1 MDEMRE
7 IFSGIL
13 LAGGKSERMGVDKRH
28 IEYGGRTFLEI
39 AVERL
44 KSVADEVIAVTAGG
58 ESIEFNGV
66 ISVNDIAPGR
76 GPMMGIYTGLK
87 AMRSQRG
94 IVNPVDT
101 PGLTTELLEYM
112 RDISSGFDVVMPVW
126 KDNPEPLV
134 AVYSRNVI
142 PVIERFFEEGRKP
155 APHLLAAEGNGLG
168 VRLMTE
174 DEISRFGD
182 PELMFRNVNT
192 PEDLRMER
200 TRL

>member
-1 MDEMRE
+1 MRE

-13 LAGGKSERMGVDKRH
+13 LAGGKSERMGLDKRY
-28 IEYGGRTFLEI
+28 IRYMGRTFFDI

-44 KSVADEVIAVTAGG
+44 RSVADEVIAVTAEG
-58 ESIEFNGV
+58 ESIEFDGV
-66 ISVNDIAPGR
+66 ISVNDITPGR

-87 AMRSQRG
+87 TMTGARA

-101 PGLTTELLEYM
+101 PDLNTELLEYM
-112 RDISSGFDVVMPVW
+112 KEISSGFDVVMPVW

-134 AVYSRNVI
+134 AIYSRNVI
-142 PVIERFFEEGRKP
+142 PAIERLFEGGRKP
-155 APHLLAAEGNGLG
+155 APYLLAGEGTGLG
-168 VRLMTE
+168 VRLLTE

-192 PEDLRMER
+192 P
-200 TRL
+200 

>member
-1 MDEMRE
+1 MRE

-13 LAGGKSERMGVDKRH
+13 LAGGKSERMGVDKRY
-28 IEYGGRTFLEI
+28 ILYMGRTFFDI

-44 KSVADEVIAVTAGG
+44 KSVADEVIAVTADG
-58 ESIEFNGV
+58 ESIEFDGV
-66 ISVNDIAPGR
+66 ISANDIAPGR

-87 AMRSQRG
+87 AMRSPRG

-101 PGLTTELLEYM
+101 PGIKTQLLEYM
-112 RDISSGFDVVMPVW
+112 KEISGGYDVVMPKW
-126 KDNPEPLV
+126 KNNPEPLV
-134 AVYSRNVI
+134 AIYSRNVI
-142 PVIERFFEEGRKP
+142 PVIERFFEEGKKP

-182 PELMFRNVNT
+182 PEFMFRNLNT

>member
-1 MDEMRE
+1 M
-7 IFSGIL
+7 
-13 LAGGKSERMGVDKRH
+13 
-28 IEYGGRTFLEI
+28 GRTFFDI

-44 KSVADEVIAVTAGG
+44 RSVADEVIAVTAEG
-58 ESIEFNGV
+58 ESIEFDGV

-87 AMRSQRG
+87 TMAGPLG

-101 PGLTTELLEYM
+101 PGLKTELLEYM
-112 RDISSGFDVVMPVW
+112 KDISSGFDVLMPVW
-126 KDNPEPLV
+126 KGNPEPLI
-134 AVYSRNVI
+134 AVYSRKVI
-142 PVIERFFEEGRKP
+142 PVIERFFEEGKKP
-155 APHLLAAEGNGLG
+155 APHLLAEKSSGLG
-168 VRLMTE
+168 VRLLTD

-200 TRL
+200 SRL

>member
-1 MDEMRE
+1 MKE

-13 LAGGKSERMGVDKRH
+13 LAGGKSERMGVDKRYL
-28 IEYGGRTFLEI
+28 EYDGRTFLDI

-44 KSVADEVIAVTAGG
+44 KSVADEVIAVTAEG
-58 ESIEFNGV
+58 ENIEFDGV
-66 ISVNDIAPGR
+66 ISVSDIASDR

-87 AMRSQRG
+87 TMAGPRG

-101 PGLTTELLEYM
+101 PGLRTELLEYM
-112 RDISSGFDVVMPVW
+112 KDVSGGFDVLMPVW
-126 KDNPEPLV
+126 KGYPEPLI
-134 AVYSRNVI
+134 AVYSRKVI

-155 APHLLAAEGNGLG
+155 APHLLADEGSGLR
-168 VRLMTE
+168 VRLLAE

-192 PEDLRMER
+192 PEDLKIER

>member
-1 MDEMRE
+1 MRE

-13 LAGGKSERMGVDKRH
+13 LAGGKSERMGVDKRY
-28 IEYGGRTFLEI
+28 IQYMGRTFFDI

-44 KSVADEVIAVTAGG
+44 RSVADEVIAVTAEG
-58 ESIEFNGV
+58 ESIKFDGV

-87 AMRSQRG
+87 TMTGPRG

-101 PGLTTELLEYM
+101 PGLNTELLEYM
-112 RDISSGFDVVMPVW
+112 KDISSGFDVVMPVW

-142 PVIERFFEEGRKP
+142 PAIERIFKEGRKP
-155 APHLLAAEGNGLG
+155 APHLLAERGNGLG
-168 VRLMTE
+168 VRLLTE

-182 PELMFRNVNT
+182 SEMMFRNVNT

>member
-1 MDEMRE
+1 MRE

-13 LAGGKSERMGVDKRH
+13 LAGGKSERMGADKRY
-28 IEYGGRTFLEI
+28 IGYGGRTFLEI

-44 KSVADEVIAVTAGG
+44 KSVADEVIAVTAEGG
-58 ESIEFNGV
+58 SIELDGV
-66 ISVNDIAPGR
+66 ISVNDIAPGI

-87 AMRSQRG
+87 TMTGPRG

-101 PGLTTELLEYM
+101 PGLRTELLEYM
-112 RDISSGFDVVMPVW
+112 KDVSGGFDVVMPVW

-142 PVIERFFEEGRKP
+142 PVIERFFEEGGKP
-155 APHLLAAEGNGLG
+155 APHLLAEEGSGLG
-168 VRLMTE
+168 VRLLAG

-192 PEDLRMER
+192 PEDLRIVR
-200 TRL
+200 SRL